1 MNNPVETDELLSIGK
16 VIGAHGVKGTLK
28 FYSHAESPS
37 IFKAGI
43 LILLK
48 NVEGWEKTYTIRW
61 AKLHGRSV
69 LLSLKGIDDRTSAE
83 ALIGSELL
91 IDKAILPELEEGSYY
106 WSDIIGIDVYSLEG
120 THLGCV
126 TSIIPTG
133 SNDVYAVG
141 EGKNEILI
149 PALETVVL
157 EIDLKKKRMTVN
169 LPEGL

>member
-1 MNNPVETDELLSIGK
+1 MNNPVETDGFLSIGK
-16 VIGAHGVKGTLK
+16 IIGVHGVKGTLK

-37 IFKAGI
+37 IFKADI
-43 LILLK
+43 LILLR
-48 NVEGWEKTYTIRW
+48 NAEGWEKTYAIRW
-61 AKLHGRSV
+61 VKPHGRSV
-69 LLSLKGIDDRTSAE
+69 LLSLKGINDRESAE
-83 ALIGSELL
+83 ALIGSELF
-91 IDKAILPELEEGSYY
+91 IEKAILPELEEGSFY
-106 WSDIIGIDVYSLEG
+106 WSDIIGIAAYSLEG

-133 SNDVYAVG
+133 SNDVYVVG
-141 EGKNEILI
+141 EGKNEILV